1 MTGLLQNLAR
11 LGRGEPIAG
20 AARVA
25 LPPRFAAPARTD
37 GVPMPEAWPDKGQA
51 RASWQPAL
59 PATMSRDDPVTEPQ
73 ALRQMEAES
82 DDTESTPRPA
92 VKPAVA
98 ARPIQSN
105 VTPPK
110 SPADF
115 VLPVAPRDPPPIRYR
130 REEAAHDALRPRDE
144 AVTPPAPPLGQAALA
159 SQVQRRREMPPV
171 IKVTIDRIDIRSP
184 EPPRTARAVKPVP
197 KPSVS
202 LSDYLRRPG
211 PGGRA

>member
-25 LPPRFAAPARTD
+25 LPPRFAGPTRTD
-37 GVPMPEAWPDKGQA
+37 DSPVRETWPDEGQPL
-51 RASWQPAL
+51 ASPQAAMPDSAN
-59 PATMSRDDPVTEPQ
+59 ADDPVTEAQ
-73 ALRQMEAES
+73 ALQHKRAEP
-82 DDTESTPRPA
+82 DQEKAPLRPA
-92 VKPAVA
+92 AKIAAALPRQPNDASSISIGDAAPPVVSRDPQHMPNPLNVA
-98 ARPIQSN
+98 APDAPQSRN
-105 VTPPK
+105 
-110 SPADF
+110 
-115 VLPVAPRDPPPIRYR
+115 
-130 REEAAHDALRPRDE
+130 EAA
-144 AVTPPAPPLGQAALA
+144 TPPAPPLGQAVLA
-159 SQVQRRREMPPV
+159 SQAQRRRETPV

-184 EPPRTARAVKPVP
+184 EPSRAARAVKPAP

>member
-25 LPPRFAAPARTD
+25 LPPRFAAPVRTD
-37 GVPMPEAWPDKGQA
+37 NAPMLETWPDERQPPESPQA
-51 RASWQPAL
+51 AMPDMPRA
-59 PATMSRDDPVTEPQ
+59 DDPVTEGQTPQ
-73 ALRQMEAES
+73 HRHVPGNAEAPLRL
-82 DDTESTPRPA
+82 
-92 VKPAVA
+92 A
-98 ARPIQSN
+98 AKVSAAAQ
-105 VTPPK
+105 
-110 SPADF
+110 
-115 VLPVAPRDPPPIRYR
+115 PIRSNDAQSR
-130 REEAAHDALRPRDE
+130 SSGDASLPTVPQDRPRVTHPLDVAVRETLQPRNEAA
-144 AVTPPAPPLGQAALA
+144 TPPAPPLGQAVLA
-159 SQVQRRREMPPV
+159 SQAQRRHETLPV

-184 EPPRTARAVKPVP
+184 EPPRAARIVKPAP